1 MTTQS
6 IADEIKGATGMS
18 TGMAVVMI
26 VLGFLAVLLP
36 FATGIG
42 IAILVGWIIAFS
54 GFAYLAYAFAAQGA
68 GAFLWRTLIGVVYV
82 IGGVYLAFH
91 PGLALESLT
100 LVVAAIFFAEGALDI
115 VVFFQFRSLSG
126 SGWILFDGVVTL
138 LLAYLIWRPWPFSST
153 WAIGTLV
160 GINLIVSGFTRLMYS
175 VAARKTMKAMA

>member
-1 MTTQS
+1 MTPTNRRAFLS
-6 IADEIKGATGMS
+6 DVGRGMLATGLGAS
-18 TGMAVVMI
+18 LATD
-26 VLGFLAVLLP
+26 LGFS
-36 FATGIG
+36 T
-42 IAILVGWIIAFS
+42 
-54 GFAYLAYAFAAQGA
+54 AFAAQGA

-100 LVVAAIFFAEGALDI
+100 LVVAAIFFAEGVLDI

-126 SGWILFDGVVTL
+126 SGWILFDSVVTL

-153 WAIGTLV
+153 WAIGSLV

-175 VAARKTMKAMA
+175 VAARKTMNAMA